1 MKAVEVTLKDF
12 FKNSVTY
19 ITPSFQRPYD
29 WRGGDVRK
37 YLNAVQNHVSGG
49 FFCGSVVGMKLTN
62 QPSGTKRAGVEQ
74 TLPQKLLL
82 IDGNHRLITAL
93 ICLLVVRDLLK
104 AHHSDAVEKINN
116 TIFFNY
122 DSNGLPHF
130 KYILPRHDRQV
141 FEALVKEQEV
151 PSKASTILRA
161 YKCVLEELKDVTE
174 PILRSYCERIF
185 VDFSF
190 VLLTLDEDE
199 DPYPIFKLLSVPEQ
213 DFTQKGLKEY
223 NRFSDDP
230 QLMALI
236 AGGESSD
243 VEFKERTLSSMQ
255 GSTKQPNA
263 SFSVLRTVAGFM
275 NSRKGGILLIG
286 VCDDGKPRGV
296 ESEYPIVDKGKS
308 NRDGYLLY
316 LNNVLRMRLSIENP
330 FRFYSVELR
339 TVQKRDVCVIKIA
352 PATAPVYLD
361 KHLFVRSG
369 NQTIEMLGPD
379 LVNYVNTRWP
389 QQ

>member
-12 FKNSVTY
+12 FKNGVTY

-29 WRGGDVRK
+29 WRGADVRK
-37 YLNAVQNHVSGG
+37 YLSAVQNHVSGG
-49 FFCGSVVGMKLTN
+49 FFCGSIVGMKLTN
-62 QPSGTKRAGVEQ
+62 QPSLLKDEPFSVQ
-74 TLPQKLLL
+74 QKLLL
-82 IDGNHRLITAL
+82 IDGNHRLITTL
-93 ICLLVVRDLLK
+93 VCLLVVRDLLK
-104 AHHSDAVEKINN
+104 GYHSDAVEKINN
-116 TIFFNY
+116 TIFFNL
-122 DSNGLPHF
+122 DSNGSPHF
-130 KYILPRHDRQV
+130 KYILPRHDRPV
-141 FEALVKEQEV
+141 FEALVKEQKI
-151 PSKASTILRA
+151 PSKASSILRA
-161 YKCVLEELKDVTE
+161 YKFIFDELRDVQE
-174 PILRSYCERIF
+174 PMLRSYCERIF

-190 VLLTLDEDE
+190 VLLTLEEDE

-213 DFTQKGLKEY
+213 DFTQQGLREY

-230 QLMALI
+230 QIMALI

-243 VEFKERTLSSMQ
+243 VEFKERTLSSTQ
-255 GSTKQPNA
+255 GNSKEPNA

-389 QQ
+389 Q

>member
-12 FKNSVTY
+12 FKNGVTY

-29 WRGGDVRK
+29 WRGADVRK
-37 YLNAVQNHVSGG
+37 YLSAVQNHVSGG
-49 FFCGSVVGMKLTN
+49 FFCGSIVGMKLTN
-62 QPSGTKRAGVEQ
+62 QPSLLKDEPFSVQ
-74 TLPQKLLL
+74 QKLLL
-82 IDGNHRLITAL
+82 IDGNHRLITTL
-93 ICLLVVRDLLK
+93 VCLLVVRDLLK
-104 AHHSDAVEKINN
+104 GYHSDAVEKINN
-116 TIFFNY
+116 TIFFNL
-122 DSNGLPHF
+122 DSNGSPHF
-130 KYILPRHDRQV
+130 KYILPRHDRPV
-141 FEALVKEQEV
+141 FEALVKEQKI
-151 PSKASTILRA
+151 PSKASSILRA
-161 YKCVLEELKDVTE
+161 YKFIFDELREVQE
-174 PILRSYCERIF
+174 PMLRSYCERIF

-190 VLLTLDEDE
+190 VLLTLEEDE

-213 DFTQKGLKEY
+213 DFTQQGLREY

-230 QLMALI
+230 QIMALI

-243 VEFKERTLSSMQ
+243 VEFKERTLSSTQ
-255 GSTKQPNA
+255 GNSKEPNA

>member
-12 FKNSVTY
+12 FRGGVTY
-19 ITPSFQRPYD
+19 IAPSFQRPYD

-37 YLNAVQNHVSGG
+37 YLSAVQNHISGG
-49 FFCGSVVGMKLTN
+49 FFCGSIVGMKLTN
-62 QPSGTKRAGVEQ
+62 QHAKHSNNND

-104 AHHSDAVEKINN
+104 THHSDAVEKINN
-116 TIFFNY
+116 FIFFNF
-122 DSNGLPHF
+122 DSNGAPHF
-130 KYILPRHDRQV
+130 KYILPRHDRPV
-141 FEALVKEQEV
+141 FEALVKEQTI
-151 PSKASTILRA
+151 PSKSSTILRV
-161 YKCVLEELKDVTE
+161 YKLVYEELKNEHE
-174 PILRSYCERIF
+174 PMLRSYCERLF

-190 VLLTLDEDE
+190 VLLTLEEDE

-213 DFTQKGLKEY
+213 DFTQKGLREY
-223 NRFSDDP
+223 NRFADDP

-243 VEFKERTLSSMQ
+243 VEFKERTLSSTQ
-255 GSTKQPNA
+255 GNTKQPNA

-286 VCDDGKPRGV
+286 VCDDGKPCGV
-296 ESEYPIVDKGKS
+296 EAEYPIVDRGKS

-330 FRFYSVELR
+330 FRFYTIELR
-339 TVQKRDVCVIKIA
+339 SVQKRDICVIKIA
-352 PATAPVYLD
+352 PATSPVYLD
-361 KHLFVRSG
+361 KQLFVRSG

-389 QQ
+389 

>member
-12 FKNSVTY
+12 FKNGVTY

-29 WRGGDVRK
+29 WRGADVRK
-37 YLNAVQNHVSGG
+37 YLSAVQNHVSGG
-49 FFCGSVVGMKLTN
+49 FFCGSIVGMKLTN
-62 QPSGTKRAGVEQ
+62 QPSLLKDEPSSVQ
-74 TLPQKLLL
+74 QKLLL
-82 IDGNHRLITAL
+82 IDGNHRLITTL
-93 ICLLVVRDLLK
+93 VCLLVVRDLLK
-104 AHHSDAVEKINN
+104 GYHSDAVEKINN
-116 TIFFNY
+116 TIFFNL
-122 DSNGLPHF
+122 DSNGSPHF
-130 KYILPRHDRQV
+130 KYILPRYDRPV
-141 FEALVKEQEV
+141 FEALVKEQKI
-151 PSKASTILRA
+151 PSKASSILRA
-161 YKCVLEELKDVTE
+161 YKFIFDELREVQE
-174 PILRSYCERIF
+174 PMLRSYCERIF

-190 VLLTLDEDE
+190 VLLTLEEDE

-213 DFTQKGLKEY
+213 DFTQQGLREY

-230 QLMALI
+230 QIMALI

-243 VEFKERTLSSMQ
+243 VEFKERTLSSTQ
-255 GSTKQPNA
+255 GNSKEPNA

>member
-1 MKAVEVTLKDF
+1 MKAVEETLKDF
-12 FKNSVTY
+12 FKNGVTY

-29 WRGGDVRK
+29 WRGADVRK
-37 YLNAVQNHVSGG
+37 YLSAVQNHVSGG
-49 FFCGSVVGMKLTN
+49 FFCGSIVGMKLTN
-62 QPSGTKRAGVEQ
+62 QPLLLKDEPSSVQ
-74 TLPQKLLL
+74 QKLLL
-82 IDGNHRLITAL
+82 IDGNHRLITTL
-93 ICLLVVRDLLK
+93 VCLLVVRDLLK
-104 AHHSDAVEKINN
+104 GYHSDAVEKINN
-116 TIFFNY
+116 TIFFNL
-122 DSNGLPHF
+122 DSNGSPHF
-130 KYILPRHDRQV
+130 KYILPRHDRPV
-141 FEALVKEQEV
+141 FEALVKEQKI
-151 PSKASTILRA
+151 PSKASSILRA
-161 YKCVLEELKDVTE
+161 YKFIFDELREVQE
-174 PILRSYCERIF
+174 PMLRSYCERIF

-190 VLLTLDEDE
+190 VLLTLEEDE

-213 DFTQKGLKEY
+213 DFTQQGLREY

-230 QLMALI
+230 QIMALI

-243 VEFKERTLSSMQ
+243 VEFKERTLSSTQ
-255 GSTKQPNA
+255 GNSKEPNA

>member
-12 FKNSVTY
+12 FKNGVTY

-29 WRGGDVRK
+29 WRGADVRK
-37 YLNAVQNHVSGG
+37 YLSAVQNHVSGG
-49 FFCGSVVGMKLTN
+49 FFCGSIVGMKLTN
-62 QPSGTKRAGVEQ
+62 QPLLLKDEPSSVQ
-74 TLPQKLLL
+74 QKLLL
-82 IDGNHRLITAL
+82 IDGNHRLITTL
-93 ICLLVVRDLLK
+93 VCLLVVRDLLK
-104 AHHSDAVEKINN
+104 GYHSDAVEKINN
-116 TIFFNY
+116 TIFFNL
-122 DSNGLPHF
+122 DSNGSPHF
-130 KYILPRHDRQV
+130 KYILPRYDRPV
-141 FEALVKEQEV
+141 FEALVKEQKI
-151 PSKASTILRA
+151 PSKASSILRA
-161 YKCVLEELKDVTE
+161 YKFIFDELREVQE
-174 PILRSYCERIF
+174 PMLRSYCERIF

-190 VLLTLDEDE
+190 VLLTLEEDE

-213 DFTQKGLKEY
+213 DFTQQGLREY

-230 QLMALI
+230 QIMALI

-243 VEFKERTLSSMQ
+243 VEFKERTLSSTQ
-255 GSTKQPNA
+255 GNSKEPNA

>member
-12 FKNSVTY
+12 FKNGVTY

-29 WRGGDVRK
+29 WRGADVRK
-37 YLNAVQNHVSGG
+37 YLSAVQNHVSGG
-49 FFCGSVVGMKLTN
+49 FFCGSIVGMKLTN
-62 QPSGTKRAGVEQ
+62 QPSLLKDEPSSVQ
-74 TLPQKLLL
+74 QKLLL
-82 IDGNHRLITAL
+82 IDGNHRLITTL
-93 ICLLVVRDLLK
+93 VCLLVVRDLLK
-104 AHHSDAVEKINN
+104 GYHSDAVEKINN
-116 TIFFNY
+116 TIFFNL
-122 DSNGLPHF
+122 DSNGSPHF
-130 KYILPRHDRQV
+130 KYILPRYDRPV
-141 FEALVKEQEV
+141 FEALVKEQKI
-151 PSKASTILRA
+151 PSKASSILRA
-161 YKCVLEELKDVTE
+161 YKFIFDELRGVQE
-174 PILRSYCERIF
+174 PMLRSYCERIF

-190 VLLTLDEDE
+190 VLLTLEEDE

-213 DFTQKGLKEY
+213 DFTQQGLREY

-230 QLMALI
+230 QIMALI

-243 VEFKERTLSSMQ
+243 VEFKERTLSSTQ
-255 GSTKQPNA
+255 GNSKEPNA

>member
-12 FKNSVTY
+12 FKNGVTY

-29 WRGGDVRK
+29 WRGADVRK
-37 YLNAVQNHVSGG
+37 YLSAVQNHVSGG
-49 FFCGSVVGMKLTN
+49 FFCGSIVGMKLTN
-62 QPSGTKRAGVEQ
+62 QPSLLKDEPFSVQ
-74 TLPQKLLL
+74 QKLLL
-82 IDGNHRLITAL
+82 IDGNHRLITTL
-93 ICLLVVRDLLK
+93 VCLLVVRDLLK
-104 AHHSDAVEKINN
+104 GYHSDAVEKINN
-116 TIFFNY
+116 TIFFNL
-122 DSNGLPHF
+122 DSNGSPHF
-130 KYILPRHDRQV
+130 KYILPRYDRPV
-141 FEALVKEQEV
+141 FEALVKEQKI
-151 PSKASTILRA
+151 PSKASSILRA
-161 YKCVLEELKDVTE
+161 YKFIFDELRGVQE
-174 PILRSYCERIF
+174 PMLRSYCERIF

-190 VLLTLDEDE
+190 VLLTLEEDE

-213 DFTQKGLKEY
+213 DFTQQGLREY

-230 QLMALI
+230 QIMALI

-243 VEFKERTLSSMQ
+243 VEFKERTLSSTQ
-255 GSTKQPNA
+255 GNSKEPNA

>member
-12 FKNSVTY
+12 FKNGVTY

-29 WRGGDVRK
+29 WRGADVRK
-37 YLNAVQNHVSGG
+37 YLSAVQNHVSGG
-49 FFCGSVVGMKLTN
+49 FFCGSIVGMKLTN
-62 QPSGTKRAGVEQ
+62 QPSLLKDEPSSVQ
-74 TLPQKLLL
+74 KKLLL
-82 IDGNHRLITAL
+82 IDGNHRLITTL
-93 ICLLVVRDLLK
+93 VCLLVVRDLLK
-104 AHHSDAVEKINN
+104 GYHSDAVEKINN
-116 TIFFNY
+116 TIFFNL
-122 DSNGLPHF
+122 DSNGSPHF
-130 KYILPRHDRQV
+130 KYILPRHDRPV
-141 FEALVKEQEV
+141 FEALVKEQKI
-151 PSKASTILRA
+151 PSKASSILRA
-161 YKCVLEELKDVTE
+161 YKFIFDELREVQE
-174 PILRSYCERIF
+174 PMLRSYCERIF

-190 VLLTLDEDE
+190 VLLTLEEDE

-213 DFTQKGLKEY
+213 DFTQQGLREY

-230 QLMALI
+230 QIMALI

-243 VEFKERTLSSMQ
+243 VEFKERTLSSTQ
-255 GSTKQPNA
+255 GNSKEPNA

-286 VCDDGKPRGV
+286 VCDDGKPRGI

-389 QQ
+389 Q

>member
-12 FKNSVTY
+12 FKNGVTY

-29 WRGGDVRK
+29 WRGADVRK
-37 YLNAVQNHVSGG
+37 YLSAVQNHVSGG
-49 FFCGSVVGMKLTN
+49 FFCGSIVGMKLTN
-62 QPSGTKRAGVEQ
+62 QPSLLKDEPFSVQ
-74 TLPQKLLL
+74 QKLLL
-82 IDGNHRLITAL
+82 IDGNHRLITTL
-93 ICLLVVRDLLK
+93 VCLLVVRDLLK
-104 AHHSDAVEKINN
+104 GYHSDAVEKINN
-116 TIFFNY
+116 TIFFNL
-122 DSNGLPHF
+122 DSNGSPHF
-130 KYILPRHDRQV
+130 KYILPRHDRPV
-141 FEALVKEQEV
+141 FEALVKEQKI
-151 PSKASTILRA
+151 PSKASSILRA
-161 YKCVLEELKDVTE
+161 YKFIFDELREVQE
-174 PILRSYCERIF
+174 PMLKSYCERIF

-213 DFTQKGLKEY
+213 DFTQQGLREY

-230 QLMALI
+230 QIMALI

-243 VEFKERTLSSMQ
+243 VEFKERTLSSTQ
-255 GSTKQPNA
+255 GNSKEPNA

>member
-12 FKNSVTY
+12 FKNGVTY

-29 WRGGDVRK
+29 WRGADVRK
-37 YLNAVQNHVSGG
+37 YLSAVQNHVSGG
-49 FFCGSVVGMKLTN
+49 FFCGSIVGMKLTN
-62 QPSGTKRAGVEQ
+62 QPSLLKDEPFSVQ
-74 TLPQKLLL
+74 QKLLL
-82 IDGNHRLITAL
+82 IDGNHRLITTL
-93 ICLLVVRDLLK
+93 VCLLVVRDLLK
-104 AHHSDAVEKINN
+104 GYHSDAVEKINN
-116 TIFFNY
+116 TIFFNL
-122 DSNGLPHF
+122 DSNGSPHF
-130 KYILPRHDRQV
+130 KYILPRHDRPV
-141 FEALVKEQEV
+141 FEALVKEQKI
-151 PSKASTILRA
+151 PSKASSILRA
-161 YKCVLEELKDVTE
+161 YKFIFDELRGVQE
-174 PILRSYCERIF
+174 PMLRSYCERIF

-190 VLLTLDEDE
+190 VLLTLEEDE

-213 DFTQKGLKEY
+213 DFTQQGLREY

-230 QLMALI
+230 QIMALI

-243 VEFKERTLSSMQ
+243 VEFKERTLSSTQ
-255 GSTKQPNA
+255 GNSKEPNA

>member
-12 FKNSVTY
+12 FKNGVTY

-29 WRGGDVRK
+29 WRGADVRK
-37 YLNAVQNHVSGG
+37 YLSAVQNHVSGG
-49 FFCGSVVGMKLTN
+49 FFCGSIVGMKLTN
-62 QPSGTKRAGVEQ
+62 QPLLLKDEPSSVQ
-74 TLPQKLLL
+74 QKLLL
-82 IDGNHRLITAL
+82 IDGNHRLITTL
-93 ICLLVVRDLLK
+93 VCLLVVRDLLK
-104 AHHSDAVEKINN
+104 GYHSDAVEKINN
-116 TIFFNY
+116 TIFFNL
-122 DSNGLPHF
+122 DSNGSPHF
-130 KYILPRHDRQV
+130 KYILPRHDRPV
-141 FEALVKEQEV
+141 FEALVKEQKI
-151 PSKASTILRA
+151 PSKASSILRS
-161 YKCVLEELKDVTE
+161 YKFIFDELRGVQE
-174 PILRSYCERIF
+174 PMLRSYCERIF

-190 VLLTLDEDE
+190 VLLTLEEDE

-213 DFTQKGLKEY
+213 DFTQQGLREY

-230 QLMALI
+230 QIMALI

-243 VEFKERTLSSMQ
+243 VEFKERTLSSTQ
-255 GSTKQPNA
+255 GNSKEPNA

>member
-12 FKNSVTY
+12 FKNGVTY

-29 WRGGDVRK
+29 WRGADVRK
-37 YLNAVQNHVSGG
+37 YLSAVQNHVSGG
-49 FFCGSVVGMKLTN
+49 FFCGSIVGMKLTN
-62 QPSGTKRAGVEQ
+62 QPSLLKDEPSSVQ
-74 TLPQKLLL
+74 QKLLL
-82 IDGNHRLITAL
+82 IDGNHRLITTL
-93 ICLLVVRDLLK
+93 VCLLVVRDLLK
-104 AHHSDAVEKINN
+104 GYHSDAVEKINN
-116 TIFFNY
+116 TIFFNL
-122 DSNGLPHF
+122 DSNGSPHF
-130 KYILPRHDRQV
+130 KYILPRHDRPV
-141 FEALVKEQEV
+141 FEALVKEQKI
-151 PSKASTILRA
+151 PSKASSILRA
-161 YKCVLEELKDVTE
+161 YKFIFDELRGVQE
-174 PILRSYCERIF
+174 PMLRSYCERIF

-190 VLLTLDEDE
+190 VLLTLEEDE

-213 DFTQKGLKEY
+213 DFTQQGLREY

-230 QLMALI
+230 QIMALI

-243 VEFKERTLSSMQ
+243 VEFKERTLSSTQ
-255 GSTKQPNA
+255 GNSKEPNA